1 MGCPGAVATRK
12 QGPRSQSARNPL
24 EIEWRPT
31 MSTGKCILDV
41 VFSILF
47 LTVYY
52 WGIPQTHYESKWTF
66 VYLLGG
72 NLPSPQPPHFLA
84 KIWLFRG
91 KRQKKMS
98 CHFGTSGCRELG
110 ALVSDPLLLAPVWAK
125 WIVVDG
131 SSFFQKTMVGHVSS
145 LTFGPC
151 PKKLRCFG
159 RFHRKN
165 PKFTFAAMNPGSTIT
180 AMYLTNSKIKGLF

>member
-1 MGCPGAVATRK
+1 MYFGCCFFH
-12 QGPRSQSARNPL
+12 L
-24 EIEWRPT
+24 IFD
-31 MSTGKCILDV
+31 CILLGYPPNTPWV
-41 VFSILF
+41 
-47 LTVYY
+47 
-52 WGIPQTHYESKWTF
+52 KWTF

-84 KIWLFRG
+84 KVWLFRG

-98 CHFGTSGCRELG
+98 CHFTSGCRELG

-159 RFHRKN
+159 RFHWKN